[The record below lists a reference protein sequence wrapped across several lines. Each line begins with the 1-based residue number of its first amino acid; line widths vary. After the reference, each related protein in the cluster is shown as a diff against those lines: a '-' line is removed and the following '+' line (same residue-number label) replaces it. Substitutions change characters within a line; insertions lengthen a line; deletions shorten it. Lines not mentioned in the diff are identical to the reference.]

1 VPISGGRYRVGA
13 SIVGQTGIESDAL
26 LIGETFFTKRNT
38 SIEWNVEGR
47 AKLGEDERFWVGFGG
62 GSFILNGYG
71 VPDLRLMATFGAYT
85 SLVSAPPAAPER
97 KPRGEDASWR
107 EQHADDSDGDGIRD
121 EVDACPSDPEDHQG
135 KEPNDG
141 CPTPPDRDGDGIPD
155 QWDRCP
161 DEAEDKDGINDG
173 DGCPEADADDDG
185 VGDADD
191 ACPKQ
196 PGVTSTDRKKN
207 GCPQYISM
215 EGSVVRVLQQVHF
228 ATGSATILADSF
240 PMLQEI
246 ANLLRVN
253 PSISRMS
260 IEGHTDDRGDA
271 SMNKRLSQDR
281 ASSVMIWLSSRGVDA
296 DRLEAHGFGQ
306 ERPIDANSSEA
317 GRQANRRVEF
327 KIVSEDDA
335 NAVKKGE

>member
-1 VPISGGRYRVGA
+1 
-13 SIVGQTGIESDAL
+13 
-26 LIGETFFTKRNT
+26 
-38 SIEWNVEGR
+38 
-47 AKLGEDERFWVGFGG
+47 
-62 GSFILNGYG
+62 
-71 VPDLRLMATFGAYT
+71 
-85 SLVSAPPAAPER
+85 
-97 KPRGEDASWR
+97 
-107 EQHADDSDGDGIRD
+107 
-121 EVDACPSDPEDHQG
+121 
-135 KEPNDG
+135 
-141 CPTPPDRDGDGIPD
+141 
-155 QWDRCP
+155 
-161 DEAEDKDGINDG
+161 
-173 DGCPEADADDDG
+173 
-185 VGDADD
+185 
-191 ACPKQ
+191 
-196 PGVTSTDRKKN
+196 
-207 GCPQYISM
+207 
-215 EGSVVRVLQQVHF
+215 
-228 ATGSATILADSF
+228 
-240 PMLQEI
+240 MLQEI